1 MKANSV
7 IWIMVSVVAVGLVF
21 LWLILFRGL
30 WTEDTIQ
37 IGNPDITSAWS
48 KSNLSAQ
55 PMAVSN
61 PALGG
66 TAPAIIPDAVTGATP
81 RIIAWQ
87 TGNVINSIKPAVVGI
102 AVGNTGQPPPWQQG
116 WKVFTPTGKWSVG
129 SGAIVS
135 PLGYVITN
143 YHVVASGGQISVSVF
158 SGDTYQEYPAQ
169 LIDGNP
175 NNDLALLKINAPQA
189 LPSIP
194 IGNSDKVRT
203 GDQVIAIGNPFGLSQ
218 TVTKG
223 IISAKRKKMMI
234 GNVSMRNLLQ
244 TDVPI
249 NPGNSG
255 GVLCNLKGEVIGVN
269 VAIYSPV
276 ESVYTGVSFAI
287 PINQA
292 KVLYGNYIDSSIK
305 PVKYQFL
312 SGQPKASW
320 WPTAVVPGKN
330 DIPFNAANPKNL
342 LGNKRIMPSPGEG
355 IEELAWLG
363 IDLVPAADV
372 GLGVEVDEIEGISPM
387 EAGLQAGD
395 ILQAVNGEPTAD
407 LYALKEVIK
416 KIPLKKGQG
425 VVIQVFRPRTAQNI
439 FINFRLKD
447 WDIKGR

>member
-1 MKANSV
+1 
-7 IWIMVSVVAVGLVF
+7 MVSIIAVGLIL
-21 LWLILFRGL
+21 LWLVLFRSL
-30 WTEDTIQ
+30 WTDEPAK
-37 IGNPDITSAWS
+37 IGSVNLWNNSSWSGQPVINPTPL
-48 KSNLSAQ
+48 K
-55 PMAVSN
+55 
-61 PALGG
+61 
-66 TAPAIIPDAVTGATP
+66 PDAVTGPTP

-87 TGNVINSIKPAVVGI
+87 TGNVINSIRPAVVGI

-135 PLGYVITN
+135 PQGYIITN
-143 YHVVASGGQISVSVF
+143 YHVIASGGQIAVSVF
-158 SGDTYQEYPAQ
+158 SNDTYQEYPAQ
-169 LIDGNP
+169 LIDGNA
-175 NNDLALLKINAPQA
+175 NNDLALLKISSAQP
-189 LPSIP
+189 LPSVP
-194 IGNSDKVRT
+194 IGNSDKVQT

-223 IISAKRKKMMI
+223 IISAKRKKLMI
-234 GNVSMRNLLQ
+234 GNLNMYNLLQ

-287 PINQA
+287 PINKA
-292 KVLYGNYIDSSIK
+292 KMLYGKYMDLTTQ
-305 PVKYQFL
+305 PVKYQLL
-312 SGQPKASW
+312 SGKSPGYGQPA
-320 WPTAVVPGKN
+320 AVGVNNPV
-330 DIPFNAANPKNL
+330 PFNAANPERIPANQQ
-342 LGNKRIMPSPGEG
+342 RIMPSPGEG

-395 ILQAVNGEPTAD
+395 IIQGINGSPIVD
-407 LYALKEVIK
+407 LYAVKEIIK
-416 KIPLKKGQG
+416 EIPLKKGQS
-425 VVIQVFRPRTAQNI
+425 VVMQVFRPRTTQNI
-439 FINFRLKD
+439 FINFRLQD